1 MRKLYFTLLA
11 CLFLLA
17 GVCSSVQAATTFNN
31 LVVFGDSLS
40 DTGNIGRYSNGDIW
54 VETLSTNLE
63 AALYNYA
70 SAGATTGNDNPAAGL
85 DYTGLL
91 WQVDDTA
98 NLHYIPS
105 LITGTSLVALWAGA
119 NDFLQGRDYQAA
131 VDNIEIALESLYD
144 DGFHYFMVPNL
155 PDIGATPLFKY
166 YKLSTES
173 EAATAWTNAFNTALA
188 NMLADFVA
196 DEENDGVVLYSL
208 DIYTAFGG
216 YEIGSADWAALFW
229 TDYFHPSSTGHA
241 LIASIA
247 GSAVPVPHTAFLL
260 VTGLLGLTLA
270 GRKWRNRIQG

>member
-17 GVCSSVQAATTFNN
+17 GVCSSGQAATTFNN

-40 DTGNIGRYSNGDIW
+40 DTGNISRRSDGDIW
-54 VETLSTNLE
+54 VETLSESLE

-70 SAGATTGNDNPAAGL
+70 YAGATTGYDNPAAGL

-91 WQVDDTA
+91 WQVDETA
-98 NLHYIPS
+98 NLYYTPS

-119 NDFLQGRDYQAA
+119 NDFLQGRGYQAA
-131 VDNIEIALESLYD
+131 VDNIETALESLYD
-144 DGFHYFMVPNL
+144 DGFRYFMVPNL
-155 PDIGATPLFKY
+155 PDIGATPLFRSY
-166 YKLSTES
+166 GSSVY
-173 EAATAWTNAFNTALA
+173 EAATFWSDAFNTALA
-188 NMLADFVA
+188 VMLADFVA
-196 DEENDGVVLYSL
+196 DEGNDGVVLYSL
-208 DIYTAFGG
+208 DIYTAFSS
-216 YEIGSADWAALFW
+216 YMVDSEEWAELFW
-229 TDYFHPSSTGHA
+229 TDFFHPSSTGHA